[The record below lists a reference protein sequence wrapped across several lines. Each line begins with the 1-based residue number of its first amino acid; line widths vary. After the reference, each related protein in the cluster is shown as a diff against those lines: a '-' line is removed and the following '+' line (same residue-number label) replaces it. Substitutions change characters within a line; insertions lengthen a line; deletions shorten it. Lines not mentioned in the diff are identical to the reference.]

1 MFAVRKEKAGGEGEG
16 EERRGRRRGE
26 KEGVGGVLTIGSLM
40 NIHLH
45 RHLPSVFSRAHET
58 T

>member
-16 EERRGRRRGE
+16 EERRGRRSGE

-45 RHLPSVFSRAHET
+45 RHLLTLSVF
-58 T
+58 